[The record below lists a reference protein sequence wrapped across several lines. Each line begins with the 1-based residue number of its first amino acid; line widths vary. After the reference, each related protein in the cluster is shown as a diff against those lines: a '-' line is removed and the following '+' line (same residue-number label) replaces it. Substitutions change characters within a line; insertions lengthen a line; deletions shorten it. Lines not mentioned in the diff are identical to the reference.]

1 MHGKSLIMEYSL
13 QEFFLVVIELRKEFL
28 DVVLLRLKRLELISD
43 IVAKLRFLP
52 FAFVWFDGRSL
63 VFAQL

>member
-1 MHGKSLIMEYSL
+1 MEYSL

-28 DVVLLRLKRLELISD
+28 DVVFLRLKRLELISD

-52 FAFVWFDGRSL
+52 FAFVRFDGRSL